1 LPDSVQG
8 AIGAPITT
16 PLRVAARRPFTL
28 LFVALTLALTMVVME
43 APAVFGS
50 TTSAPAA
57 AAKGSQAARVLRA
70 ARSHIGAR
78 FRMGAEGQKIGRRTY
93 FDCSGFVYKVY
104 KEAGLIA
111 KIGGGRFLGTTYWN
125 WFKRRGLANR
135 KNPKPGDIIMWGK
148 QGKAT
153 HMGIYMGD
161 NRAISA
167 LVNPWGVRIHRVNGL
182 AAGAHNRRSLRV
194 LAYLHVRLER

>member
-1 LPDSVQG
+1 V
-8 AIGAPITT
+8 
-16 PLRVAARRPFTL
+16 VASRRPFAV
-28 LFVALTLALTMVVME
+28 LFLALALALTLAAME
-43 APAVFGS
+43 APAVFGKRS
-50 TTSAPAA
+50 PEP
-57 AAKGSQAARVLRA
+57 KLSQAERIIKL
-70 ARSHIGAR
+70 ARSHVGAR
-78 FRMGAEGQKIGRRTY
+78 FRMGAEGQRVGRRTY

-111 KIGGGRFLGTTYWN
+111 KIGGGRFIGTAYWN

-148 QGKAT
+148 RGKAT

-182 AAGAHNRRSLRV
+182 AAGARNRSSLRV
-194 LAYLHVRLER
+194 LAYLHVRIER